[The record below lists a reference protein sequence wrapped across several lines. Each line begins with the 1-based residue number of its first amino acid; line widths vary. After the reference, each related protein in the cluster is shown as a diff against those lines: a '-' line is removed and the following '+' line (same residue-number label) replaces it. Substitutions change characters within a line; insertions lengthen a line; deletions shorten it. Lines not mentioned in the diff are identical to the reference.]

1 MNLPENNNFI
11 GRINSDANIN
21 ISKIL
26 INKSLTNLLDS
37 IKPNDILDVK
47 LIDAEISDT
56 SFAGILSFNG
66 KLFKAEIPESVYDEF
81 KMSAAAGESFRSNE
95 NFNLRLSAESVNG
108 SDVIFKV
115 INESLDE
122 NNIKIFNAAAENIS
136 NSIKEN
142 LTSLLTDNN
151 LNLNLNLNVNNLTT
165 DIKNNTLILN
175 FAMSNPGDFIS
186 VLIAPRK
193 EEKDVRKDSAK
204 KNKLNSY
211 GYFFLIEFQI
221 KPLGLLKLSSY
232 YFNRNLVLNF
242 KTFSKTAEILIKQNI
257 NILKEELLKDNI
269 ILKDIEFNKNMSKKE
284 FDNEFGGIINE
295 RA

>member
-11 GRINSDANIN
+11 GRINSDASIN

-26 INKSLTNLLDS
+26 INKSLTGLLDS

-47 LIDAEISDT
+47 LIDAEILDNT
-56 SFAGILSFNG
+56 FTGILSFDG

-81 KMSAAAGESFRSNE
+81 KMSAAAVGEASNIDKD
-95 NFNLRLSAESVNG
+95 FNLQLSAESING
-108 SDVIFKV
+108 SDVIFKI

-122 NNIKIFNAAAENIS
+122 NNLKLFSAAAETLS

-142 LTSLLTDNN
+142 FTSFIENN
-151 LNLNLNLNVNNLTT
+151 LNLNLNININNLTA

-193 EEKDVRKDSAK
+193 EEKDIRKDSAK
-204 KNKLNSY
+204 KKKLNSY
-211 GYFFLIEFQI
+211 GYFFLVEFQI
-221 KPLGLLKLSSY
+221 KPLGFLKLSSY